1 MLFLRY
7 FHDFLVTNKNQV
19 NQTMKKLLHR
29 SLILLVCWSLS
40 FSLLAQE
47 RTISGKVTSAADNS
61 ILPGVSIVVKGTSKG
76 TTTDGN
82 GEFKVAVPNNA
93 TLIFSY
99 IGYLRQEVKVGSSNV
114 INILLD
120 NDENIL
126 NEVVVTALGVK
137 QEKRALGYAVQEVKG
152 QDLLDS
158 QRDNFMMGLQGRVAG
173 LQMTPTSGTAGG
185 SAVIQLRGA
194 GSIGNSNQPL
204 YVVDGLPI
212 SNNTFGQG
220 ALVSDRPNRDMDYQN
235 RAADIND
242 IETVTVLKGPEAAAL
257 YGIEAANGAI
267 VITTKKGAAG
277 RGRITYNGSLSVR
290 DVYRFPEGQTKY
302 GRGLNGVFNPS
313 NFSYF
318 GADVKEIGEGG
329 GKVYDNVGNF
339 FQQGLRQSHNI
350 TLEGGSDKA
359 TYRLSTSYIS
369 DKGVVP
375 TNKMDQV
382 NIRLTGVAQITT
394 KLRATTSL
402 NYIGTNN
409 FQPLRSAQG
418 FLIGMLAFPF
428 YLDAQQYLTADG
440 RRFRTFGEDA
450 NDLDNP
456 FFNVYKNIN
465 GNRTNRTVAN
475 VQLDYNVTPW
485 LTLAG
490 ILGADIFSTRYNRF
504 QHPESNQGITPKGFV
519 DNATENSQLL
529 NGNFRATA
537 KKDFGKLK
545 ASLMAGCTVDDRRYE
560 TAAIYG
566 EQLYLPDFNSI
577 NNTLVTTQR
586 NKATFVQRRLVSV
599 LGSLN
604 LSYADMLYL
613 TVQGRNDWSSTLP
626 VQNNSFFYPAVS
638 LGFIFTEL
646 PSFGNQQ
653 VLSYGKIRAAYAEVG
668 NDATPY
674 RTRPR
679 LVPQTTTGGG
689 FLYDFYGGNENLR
702 PERGQ
707 SFETGLELRFFKNRI
722 GLDVT
727 YFNKQNFDQITVQ
740 RLSYGTGFIFG
751 LLNGG
756 QIGNSGI
763 EAQLNFSPI
772 KAKNAQ
778 WDMNINF
785 TRLQNEVVSL
795 PGQVAEYYNSD
806 TWLYGNVRASAMAPN
821 QISFYPNL
829 SYVTTRGEG
838 KTTALAGYSYLRN
851 KRGDILISP
860 STGLPI
866 SNPVFLPIGDRNPDF
881 MIGFQNS
888 FRYKDWSLSVL
899 LDIRKGGDVFN
910 GNEMYMFRNGLS
922 TRVLDRSTP
931 YVFTGVLRDGREES
945 ESPTPNTIQVTPQFR
960 SDFYG
965 AFTEE
970 SFVEKDINWVR
981 LRDITLRYTFPQTI
995 LNKQKVFR
1003 SGSVFVSGNELF
1015 LLTNYTGADPD
1026 VNGTSAGTLGIGA
1039 RGFDYGTLALPRTMT
1054 VGLNF
1059 SF

>member
-1 MLFLRY
+1 LRY

-29 SLILLVCWSLS
+29 SLTLLVCWSLS

-99 IGYLRQEVKVGSSNV
+99 IGYLRQEVKVGNSNV

-235 RAADIND
+235 RAADINPND

-290 DVYRFPEGQTKY
+290 DVYRFPESQTQY
-302 GRGLNGVFNPS
+302 GRGFNGVFNPA

-318 GADVKEIGEGG
+318 GADVKQIGEGG
-329 GKVYDNVGNF
+329 GQVYDNVGNF

-382 NIRLTGVAQITT
+382 NIRLTGVSQITT

-465 GNRTNRTVAN
+465 SNRTNRTVAN
-475 VQLDYNVTPW
+475 IQLEYNVTPW

-537 KKDFGKLK
+537 QKTFGKLK
-545 ASLMAGCTVDDRRYE
+545 SSLMVGSTVDDRRYE
-560 TAAIYG
+560 TAANYG
-566 EQLYLPDFNSI
+566 EQLYLPDFNSL

-599 LGSLN
+599 LSQLN

-613 TVQGRNDWSSTLP
+613 TVSGRNDWSSTLP
-626 VQNNSFFYPAVS
+626 VQNNSFFYPSVS

-772 KAKNAQ
+772 KTKNAQ
-778 WDMNINF
+778 WDMNVNF

-881 MIGFQNS
+881 MIGLQNS

-931 YVFTGVLRDGREES
+931 YTFQGVLRDGREES

-960 SDFYG
+960 SDFYA

-981 LRDITLRYTFPQTI
+981 LRDITLRYVFPQSI

-1003 SGSVFVSGNELF
+1003 TGSVFVSGNELF